1 MVAICKE
8 GEAVRLQFANS
19 GECQLL
25 KARGKA
31 LNPRV
36 ARSPIAGTLHAPFKE
51 ILLAETQ
58 M

>member
-36 ARSPIAGTLHAPFKE
+36 ARSPLAGTLHAPFKE
-51 ILLAETQ
+51 I
-58 M
+58 